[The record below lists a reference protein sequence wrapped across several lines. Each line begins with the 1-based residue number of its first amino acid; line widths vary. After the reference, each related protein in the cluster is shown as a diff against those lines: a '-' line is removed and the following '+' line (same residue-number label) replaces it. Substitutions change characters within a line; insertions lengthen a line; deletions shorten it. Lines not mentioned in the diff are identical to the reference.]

1 MNVTKGYNFEVIYDS
16 VVDQIVAELDVFIE
30 SIDGESDGNLALLQ
44 KIPVVVHKHIAELS
58 VRDVKGITKLLTA
71 NCDACAITSL
81 EDHTVKKV
89 ELLMS
94 TRYA

>member
-1 MNVTKGYNFEVIYDS
+1 MTKGYNFAIIYDG
-16 VVDQIVAELDVFIE
+16 VIDQIVAELDVFIE
-30 SIDGESDGNLALLQ
+30 CINGESDVNLTLLQ
-44 KIPVVVHKHIAELS
+44 KIPVVVHKHIADLC

-71 NCDACAITSL
+71 NGDACVITSL

-89 ELLMS
+89 QLIMS

>member
-1 MNVTKGYNFEVIYDS
+1 MNVTKGYNFEVIYDG
-16 VVDQIVAELDVFIE
+16 VVGQIVAELDAFIE
-30 SIDGESDGNLALLQ
+30 CINGESDVNLTLLQ
-44 KIPVVVHKHIAELS
+44 KIPVVVHKHIADLS

-71 NCDACAITSL
+71 SGDACAIASL

-89 ELLMS
+89 ELIMS

>member
-30 SIDGESDGNLALLQ
+30 SIHGESDGNLALLQ

-58 VRDVKGITKLLTA
+58 VRHVKGINKLLTA
-71 NCDACAITSL
+71 NCDTCAITSL